1 VSLGLLGAFACA
13 VCYGIGSILQAVA
26 AGRTDTSAALDPR
39 LLVRLLKQGP
49 YLLGVGFDA
58 VGFVASVLAL
68 RTLPLFL
75 VESTVASSIGVTAVL
90 AARFLHVRLK
100 PAEWVA
106 LGAVAVGL
114 VLLAASAQ
122 PDAGKA
128 TTGRGGWL
136 LLAGVLVA
144 VVVAAVASR
153 FGPARAGAILAADAG
168 LAFGGVGV
176 AARTLVV
183 PHPLLQPASLGQL
196 ARDPVALSLVAYG
209 VLGMLF
215 FSAALQRGSVTT
227 ATAITFAIE
236 TTVPTLIG
244 LTLLGDR
251 ARPGFAPVAV
261 AGFVVALG
269 GCLGLA
275 RHADL

>member
-1 VSLGLLGAFACA
+1 MSLGLLGAFACA

-49 YLLGVGFDA
+49 YLLGIGFDA

-100 PAEWVA
+100 PLEWVA

-144 VVVAAVASR
+144 VAIAGVGSR
-153 FGPARAGAILAADAG
+153 VSPARAAAILAADAG

-183 PHPLLQPASLGQL
+183 PHPLLDATGLGQL

-215 FSAALQRGSVTT
+215 YSAALQRGSVTT

-261 AGFVVALG
+261 AGFVVALA

-275 RHADL
+275 RQADL

>member
-1 VSLGLLGAFACA
+1 MSLGLLGAFTCA

-26 AGRTDTSAALDPR
+26 AGRTATSAALDPR
-39 LLVRLLKQGP
+39 LLFRLLRQGP
-49 YLLGVGFDA
+49 YLLGLGFDA
-58 VGFVASVLAL
+58 VGFAASVLAL

-100 PAEWVA
+100 LAEWVA

-122 PDAGKA
+122 PDPGKA
-128 TTGRGGWL
+128 ISTRGGWL

-144 VVVAAVASR
+144 VAVAGGTSR
-153 FGPARAGAILAADAG
+153 VRPSLAGAILAADAG

-176 AARTLVV
+176 AARTLQL
-183 PHPLLQPASLGQL
+183 PHPLWHLVG
-196 ARDPVALSLVAYG
+196 DPVAWSLVGYG
-209 VLGMLF
+209 VLGVLV

-227 ATAITFAIE
+227 VAAITFAIE
-236 TTVPTLIG
+236 TTVPALIG

-251 ARPGFAPVAV
+251 ARPDFVPVAV

-269 GCLGLA
+269 GCLALA